1 MEFAYKP
8 LDHREAYTMNSIA
21 EIFENSKHLLDS
33 VDSFLD
39 KYESDVDGSAA
50 ADRHNCLVRGGLYEA
65 FSWFVRS

>member
-1 MEFAYKP
+1 
-8 LDHREAYTMNSIA
+8 MNSIA